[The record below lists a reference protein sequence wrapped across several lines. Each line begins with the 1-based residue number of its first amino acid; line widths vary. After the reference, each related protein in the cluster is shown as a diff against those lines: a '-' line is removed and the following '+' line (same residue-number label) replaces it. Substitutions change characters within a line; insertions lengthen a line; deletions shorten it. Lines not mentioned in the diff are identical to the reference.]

1 MEKNNTNVGMFF
13 YVIYTDGYREVISNV
28 KKFSYDARVFNFHF
42 FDDSF
47 RFVEADVVKL
57 IETISEEDLER

>member
-13 YVIYTDGYREVISNV
+13 YVVYTDGYREVISNV
-28 KKFSYDARVFNFHF
+28 KRFSYGARVFNFHF

-57 IETISEEDLER
+57 IEIISEEDLER